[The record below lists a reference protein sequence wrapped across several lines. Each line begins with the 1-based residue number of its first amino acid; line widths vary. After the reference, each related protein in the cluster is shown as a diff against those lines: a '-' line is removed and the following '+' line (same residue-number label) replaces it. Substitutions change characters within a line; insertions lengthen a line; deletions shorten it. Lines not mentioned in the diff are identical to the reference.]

1 MLLCSLH
8 VFAFIHC
15 GTFTWTFVRRVS
27 KKLAVFPF
35 DSGIFCQRG
44 RWPER
49 SQALGS
55 ASSQWIFQLPPK
67 RWDRDYITPQKAIYK
82 WYILPIGW
90 LYATYHLSGEPETTI
105 DQAVESVFVRYLNS
119 EVCRYFAV
127 IASLRPLRRRQ
138 NWPSRH
144 SWSPSTVSRSL
155 CQFHFSRAD
164 STSVGC
170 NRRAQ
175 DGRWEKETEMSK
187 SLRGTDEQTTYDL
200 LWLFAGSS
208 SFHLISCTFGYSGLT
223 ATAIFSS
230 QLASLSVVECW
241 CPASFVEPLWSSLLS
256 KALHISLHGG

>member
-1 MLLCSLH
+1 MD
-8 VFAFIHC
+8 F
-15 GTFTWTFVRRVS
+15 
-27 KKLAVFPF
+27 
-35 DSGIFCQRG
+35 
-44 RWPER
+44 
-49 SQALGS
+49 S
-55 ASSQWIFQLPPK
+55 ASPK

-223 ATAIFSS
+223 ATAIFFP
-230 QLASLSVVECW
+230 ASLTLSSRVLLPCEFCWASLIEPVVQGTAYQPSRW
-241 CPASFVEPLWSSLLS
+241 LV
-256 KALHISLHGG
+256 SLHLPPCWNMLEQSVSSWKWLGFRWWCWL